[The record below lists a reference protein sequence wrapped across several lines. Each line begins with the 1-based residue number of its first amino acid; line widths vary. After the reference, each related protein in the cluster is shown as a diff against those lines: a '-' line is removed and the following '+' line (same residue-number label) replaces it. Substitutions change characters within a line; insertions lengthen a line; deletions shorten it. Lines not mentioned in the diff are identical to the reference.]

1 MLLSIST
8 FTFEMLLIN
17 KIIHINLFP
26 ESVGKRIIGW
36 HDFLYNFLLCAAY
49 D

>member
-1 MLLSIST
+1 MLLSISR
-8 FTFEMLLIN
+8 FTFEVLLVN

-26 ESVGKRIIGW
+26 GSVGKRKIDW